1 MTPGSFPTAMG
12 TRKVGPAVAA
22 GCTIVVKPAALTP
35 LSMLALAQILTE
47 AGLPPGVLNIVTSTN
62 AGATTGPVLEDPRLR
77 KLSFTGSTEVG
88 RRLIA
93 ATAPQVLRV
102 SMELGGNAPFL
113 VFEDADLDAAVDG
126 AVLAKM
132 RNIGEACTAA
142 NRFHVHQSVA
152 DEFAAR
158 LAERLGAMRVG
169 RGTEADVQ
177 VGPLV
182 EEKQRQKVVELVD
195 DARERGAKALVGGEA
210 LDGPGYFYA
219 PTVLR
224 DVPSDARVLRQGV
237 FCRVASVAGCLAVE
251 EALGADCDTPVW
263 RVS

>member
-1 MTPGSFPTAMG
+1 M
-12 TRKVGPAVAA
+12 R
-22 GCTIVVKPAALTP
+22 
-35 LSMLALAQILTE
+35 QHRR
-47 AGLPPGVLNIVTSTN
+47 GVH
-62 AGATTGPVLEDPRLR
+62 R
-77 KLSFTGSTEVG
+77 
-88 RRLIA
+88 
-93 ATAPQVLRV
+93 
-102 SMELGGNAPFL
+102 
-113 VFEDADLDAAVDG
+113 
-126 AVLAKM
+126 
-132 RNIGEACTAA
+132 A

-219 PTVLR
+219 TDR
-224 DVPSDARVLRQGV
+224 A
-237 FCRVASVAGCLAVE
+237 A
-251 EALGADCDTPVW
+251 
-263 RVS
+263 